1 MALKW
6 PPKDPDEQIDFSV
19 DWSRY
24 LDTATI
30 SSVVWKIDDADGVKQ
45 TWVATTVVNGL
56 QYVSASNSQTVA
68 TIQLALGT
76 ANTNYNIYCQIT
88 TSDGVTTE
96 RKISLKVRERN

>member
-30 SSVVWKIDDADGVKQ
+30 SSVVWKIDDEDGVKQ
-45 TWVATTVVNGL
+45 TWVATTVVDGL
-56 QYVSASNSQTVA
+56 QYVSASNSTTVA

-76 ANTNYNIYCQIT
+76 ANKNYNIYCQIT